1 MADGSFVSRFF
12 EFDRHQTSATR
23 EIRAGI
29 VIFLTMGY
37 IMIANPAILSQGGF
51 PKDAATTATIL
62 TVILGTVLMA
72 FVARRPFAVAPL
84 MGENAFVAFTVCAA
98 LGYSWQ
104 TALAG
109 ILISSTLVTILSLT
123 GARKFLM
130 ESIPLNLKY
139 ALAVGIGLFLTF
151 IGFNVAGI
159 VTVGVPG
166 APVHLGK
173 VTSPDVLVSLVG
185 LIMLVLLVVRRV
197 PGAIL
202 LGIIIT
208 SIIAFATG
216 VAKMPD
222 RVVSMPPSIQ
232 PTLFKFDFSQVLTA
246 GFLPVLLTLF
256 LMDFL
261 DMMGSLIGCSSL
273 AGFLDEKGNLP
284 NAQAPL
290 FVDSFSSVFGACVGT
305 TTAGTYIES
314 AAGIQEGG
322 RTGLTALT
330 VAVLFAMSLFFAPFL
345 AAVPPQAYGPALV
358 VVGMLMLCPIT
369 KIDFGDYTELVPA
382 FMIIALIS
390 FTYNIGVGMIAGFA
404 IYPLGKIVARRAKEI
419 PTGMW
424 VLFLLSV
431 LFFVFYKY

>member
-1 MADGSFVSRFF
+1 MAQGSVISRLFAL
-12 EFDRHQTSATR
+12 ERHGTTTPR
-23 EIRAGI
+23 EIRAGL
-29 VIFLTMGY
+29 VTFLTMGY

-51 PKDAATTATIL
+51 PKEGATTATIL
-62 TVILGTVLMA
+62 TTIFGTALMA
-72 FVARRPFAVAPL
+72 VLANRPFAVAPL

-109 ILISSTLVTILSLT
+109 ILISSSIVTVLSLT

-130 ESIPLNLKY
+130 ESIPINLKY

-151 IGFNVAGI
+151 IGFNFAGI
-159 VTVGVPG
+159 VSVGVPG

-173 VTSPDVLVSLVG
+173 VTSPEVLVSLFG
-185 LIMLVLLVVRRV
+185 LIVLILLVVRRV

-202 LGIIIT
+202 VGILIAT
-208 SIIAFATG
+208 AAAFASG
-216 VAKMPD
+216 VAKMPATF
-222 RVVSMPPSIQ
+222 VSLPPGIKS
-232 PTLFKFDFSQVLTA
+232 TLFKWDFSQVLTA
-246 GFLPVLLTLF
+246 SFLPVLLTLF

-284 NAQAPL
+284 GAQRPL
-290 FVDSFSSVFGACVGT
+290 FVDSFSSIFAASVGT

-322 RTGLTALT
+322 KTGLTSLT
-330 VAVLFAMSLFFAPFL
+330 VAALFALSLFFAPFL

-404 IYPLGKIVARRAKEI
+404 VYPIGKIVTGRVREVPK
-419 PTGMW
+419 GMW
-424 VLFLLSV
+424 VLFALSV
-431 LFFVFYKY
+431 IFFVFYKY